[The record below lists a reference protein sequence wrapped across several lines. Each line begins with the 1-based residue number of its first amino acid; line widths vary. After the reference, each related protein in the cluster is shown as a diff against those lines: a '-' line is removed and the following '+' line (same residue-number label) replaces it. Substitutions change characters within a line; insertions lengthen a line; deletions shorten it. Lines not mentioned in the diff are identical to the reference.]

1 MKFSFSLLI
10 AATWLLTGCSTQ
22 VLDEREIDVSEV
34 PDEVLEAAR
43 EAVPGFEPSEAE
55 IEFVYELEGQADGRT
70 YEIEID
76 ADGEV
81 KEVEAKD
88 E

>member
-1 MKFSFSLLI
+1 MKPNLLSLI
-10 AATWLLTGCSTQ
+10 AAALLLPGCSTQ
-22 VLDEREIDVSEV
+22 LVEEREIDLTKV
-34 PDEVLEAAR
+34 PDEILEAAR

-55 IEFVYELEGQADGRT
+55 LELVYELEGQANGKS
-70 YEIEID
+70 YEIEIG

-81 KEVEAKD
+81 KEIEEKD